1 MHDATAHAG
10 PAAPDL
16 FQPVGGIRIRCGWVD
31 QPDIVESRARKKLQR
46 ILDSKSLLSRAFGRG
61 DDLRR
66 IANEPPTVSVIDTE
80 QLGPGHRPLVVTE
93 GVSSDARERRSV
105 FETRRLPI
113 FGTGSS
119 AERNDACGERKDG
132 KSVVEV

>member
-1 MHDATAHAG
+1 M
-10 PAAPDL
+10 
-16 FQPVGGIRIRCGWVD
+16 
-31 QPDIVESRARKKLQR
+31 KKLQR
-46 ILDSKSLLSRAFGRG
+46 ILDSKPLLSRAFGRG

-93 GVSSDARERRSV
+93 GVSSDDRERRYV
-105 FETRRLPI
+105 FEPLRLPI

-119 AERNDACGERKDG
+119 DERHEASGARNECALSQVATIA
-132 KSVVEV
+132 SVLEPETRLRPRPEAGH